1 MTISDLQTPF
11 QAQMTWAP
19 PSAQVPVREGWVDVP
34 GTRLFYW
41 DTGGNGEPI
50 VLLHPATGSAAIWL
64 YQQPVFAAAGYRVIA
79 YSRRG
84 HVPSQRGDEGSHG
97 TASADLHLLVE
108 HLGLD
113 RFHIVGSAAGG
124 FIVPDYA
131 LSHPERLA
139 SMVIASSQGGG
150 EDPHYRATIQ
160 RIASKQFIDM
170 PASFREL
177 GPSYRAG
184 NPEGVTQWEELE
196 HKALFGGRIRQPNEN
211 ALTWENLA
219 RIKVPALMFTGDA
232 DLYIPP
238 WLMMEYA
245 RHIPGRETA
254 IIPGAGHSAYWEQPE
269 IFNKL
274 VLDFVARHPIKT
286 SS

>member
-1 MTISDLQTPF
+1 ME
-11 QAQMTWAP
+11 AQMNWGP
-19 PSAQVPVREGWVDVP
+19 PPTQVRAREGFVDIP

-41 DTGGNGEPI
+41 DTGGPGNDEREPI

-84 HVPSQRGDEGSHG
+84 HVPSERGDENTVG
-97 TASADLHLLVE
+97 TASGELHILIE
-108 HLGLD
+108 HLKLD
-113 RFHIVGSAAGG
+113 RVHLVGSAAGG

-131 LSHPERLA
+131 LSHPERVL
-139 SMVIASSQGGG
+139 SMIIASSQGGG
-150 EDPHYRATIQ
+150 DDPAYRATIQ
-160 RIASKQFIDM
+160 RIAFKQFLDM

-184 NPEGVTQWEELE
+184 YPEGVAHWEALE
-196 HKALFGGRIRQPNEN
+196 HAALFGGRIRQPNAF

-219 RIKVPALMFTGDA
+219 KITVPALMFTGDA

-238 WLMMEYA
+238 WLMTEYA
-245 RHIPGRETA
+245 SHIPGCETA

-269 IFNKL
+269 IFNAL
-274 VLDFVARHPIKT
+274 VLDFIRRHPAR
-286 SS
+286 

>member
-1 MTISDLQTPF
+1 MSDLKP
-11 QAQMTWAP
+11 QMNWAP
-19 PSAQVPVREGWVDVP
+19 PPPQVPVIEGFVDVP
-34 GTRLFYW
+34 GTRLYYW
-41 DTGGNGEPI
+41 DTGGDGEPI
-50 VLLHPATGSAAIWL
+50 VLLHPATGNAAIWL
-64 YQQPVFAAAGYRVIA
+64 YQQPVFAKAGYRVIA

-84 HVPSQRGDEGSHG
+84 HVPSERGDETSAG
-97 TASADLHLLVE
+97 TASGELHRLIE
-108 HLGLD
+108 HLKLE
-113 RFHIVGSAAGG
+113 RLHIVGLAAGG

-131 LSHPERLA
+131 LSHPERLL

-150 EDPHYRATIQ
+150 DDPEYRATIQ
-160 RIASKQFIDM
+160 RIAFKQFIDM

-184 NPEGVTQWEELE
+184 YPEGVAQWEALE
-196 HKALFGGRIRQPNEN
+196 HTALYGGRIRQPNAH

-219 RIKVPALMFTGDA
+219 KITVPALTFTGDA

-238 WLMMEYA
+238 WLMAEYA
-245 RHIPGRETA
+245 RHIPGCETA

-274 VLDFVARHPIKT
+274 VLDFIGRHPAK
-286 SS
+286 

>member
-1 MTISDLQTPF
+1 MSELKP
-11 QAQMTWAP
+11 QMTWGP
-19 PSAQVPVREGWVDVP
+19 PPAQVPVREGYADIP

-41 DTGGNGEPI
+41 DTGGTGEPI

-84 HVPSQRGDEGSHG
+84 HVPSERGDDASVG
-97 TASADLHLLVE
+97 TASSELHTLVE
-108 HLGLD
+108 HLKLD

-131 LSHPERLA
+131 LSHPERLL

-150 EDPHYRATIQ
+150 EDPGYRATIQ
-160 RIASKQFIDM
+160 RIAFKQFIDM

-184 NPEGVTQWEELE
+184 YPEGVAHWEALE
-196 HKALFGGRIRQPNEN
+196 HAALYGGRIRQPN
-211 ALTWENLA
+211 AFPLTWDNLA
-219 RIKVPALMFTGDA
+219 KISVPALMFTGDA

-238 WLMMEYA
+238 WLMHEYA
-245 RHIPGRETA
+245 RHIPGCETA

-274 VLDFVARHPIKT
+274 VLDFIGRHPAT
-286 SS
+286 LRMPSC